1 MLLTSEQVMSWIGVK
16 RPEAARRWLN
26 EHRVAGWHDH
36 KDKPITTLE
45 AINKALL
52 DSDEGEVEL

>member
-1 MLLTSEQVMSWIGVK
+1 MSWIGVK

-26 EHRVAGWHDH
+26 EHRVAWWHDH